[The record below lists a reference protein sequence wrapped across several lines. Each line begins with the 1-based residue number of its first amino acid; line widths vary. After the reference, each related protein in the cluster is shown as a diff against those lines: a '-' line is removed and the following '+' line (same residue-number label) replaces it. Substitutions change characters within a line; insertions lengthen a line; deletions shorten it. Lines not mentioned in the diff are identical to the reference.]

1 MAPSKKDKIFAGAEA
16 PIHFE
21 FDDAVARVFDDML
34 ARSVPMYEE
43 CQRLAVKIAKQYL
56 QDGAKFYDL
65 GCSTGTLILR
75 LAESLPQKR
84 DILFVGVDNSG
95 PMLAQAHRKLKG
107 LAPECQLIQADIE
120 GDFALS
126 GASVITMNYTMQFIP
141 PPRRGAMMKKI
152 FHALIPS
159 GCFIF
164 IEKIIAES
172 EELDE
177 LFVNGHHDFKRRQ
190 GYSKLEIA
198 KKKEALD
205 NVLIPLKLS
214 ENINLLEK
222 SGFNKIEIFFKWL
235 NFAGLIAVKN

>member
-1 MAPSKKDKIFAGAEA
+1 
-16 PIHFE
+16 
-21 FDDAVARVFDDML
+21 
-34 ARSVPMYEE
+34 
-43 CQRLAVKIAKQYL
+43 
-56 QDGAKFYDL
+56 
-65 GCSTGTLILR
+65 
-75 LAESLPQKR
+75 
-84 DILFVGVDNSG
+84 
-95 PMLAQAHRKLKG
+95 
-107 LAPECQLIQADIE
+107 
-120 GDFALS
+120 
-126 GASVITMNYTMQFIP
+126 
-141 PPRRGAMMKKI
+141 MKKI
-152 FHALIPS
+152 FHALVPG

-205 NVLIPLKLS
+205 NILIPLKLS